1 MSELFLEK
9 TYGRK
14 LVHAYIAL
22 TWAQKVAKRYEA
34 EQSGDV
40 ALHPLVTIL
49 DSTAKLLEEIL
60 QDASPSEGPSE
71 GPSETMMIR
80 SQLSPCSEMIM

>member
-60 QDASPSEGPSE
+60 DAPPSEGPSE
-71 GPSETMMIR
+71 APSETMMIR
-80 SQLSPCSEMIM
+80 SHLSPCSEMIM